1 MERERSLGLNVEVS
15 ARFARR
21 RRSIERRLSQ
31 RSKLKHCVF
40 EIPNSTERCKCMVE
54 DRSRLSTST
63 SLDEMLGDFACRWL
77 RGNISSRNT
86 LETPIP

>member
-54 DRSRLSTST
+54 DRSRLSTRLRRKPTHPCARSDT
-63 SLDEMLGDFACRWL
+63 CSVFFPSL
-77 RGNISSRNT
+77 
-86 LETPIP
+86 